1 MDSDDDDGGDDLM
14 VKLTALE
21 SFDCQ
26 SCVCVLAALHV
37 GSKKWLFVRRN

>member
-1 MDSDDDDGGDDLM
+1 MDNDGDGDDLM

-37 GSKKWLFVRRN
+37 GSKKWLFVSGN